1 MTLQSIF
8 IVGIGGFVGSILR
21 YVISYYM
28 NISWSILYPLGTFT
42 VNMAGSFLIGIII
55 AATLTEDLN
64 QQARLL
70 LATGFCGG
78 FTTFSTFSF
87 EFFSL
92 LQNGHTGYAFL
103 YALGSLALGLFF
115 VWFGFSLGRLL

>member
-1 MTLQSIF
+1 MLQSILM
-8 IVGIGGFVGSILR
+8 VGIGGFAGSVLR
-21 YVISYYM
+21 YLISYYLKV
-28 NISWSILYPLGTFT
+28 SWSTVYPFGTFT
-42 VNMAGSFLIGIII
+42 VNLAGSFLIGIII
-55 AATLTEDLN
+55 ATALTENLS

-103 YALGSLALGLFF
+103 YAVSSLALGLLF
-115 VWFGFSLGRLL
+115 VWLGFSLGKLL